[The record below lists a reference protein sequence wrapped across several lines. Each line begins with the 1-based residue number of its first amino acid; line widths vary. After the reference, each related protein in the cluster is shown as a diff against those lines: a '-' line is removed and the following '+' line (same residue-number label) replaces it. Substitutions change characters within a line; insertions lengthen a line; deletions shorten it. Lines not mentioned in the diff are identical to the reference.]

1 MQNNYNQ
8 WQNQTFQGGGQMSGY
23 SYSNPNQNA
32 IQVNEENNAS
42 GYQQQN
48 DSSQGEMLSAAAI
61 AEKISKIWIEP
72 VSHNAPPMPPMSII
86 DFESPERI
94 GYEPNLNVLYYKV
107 VGIKGEPSPRIK
119 DRAICNG
126 RPIKI
131 EYLKYDERYN
141 REEDAVVTW
150 LTACGKEK
158 KVTCPKNKLSS
169 KTFIDCLV
177 NSGATQMHGSDSA
190 MRNAA
195 RIVAYI
201 NDPNQGV
208 DAKMWI
214 VPYNAGWV
222 NRRNYIA
229 YSAKPNNLN
238 SGINRNL
245 LLDDCYRDEKS
256 AVYDIIRRLEVFRD
270 ESNGIILL
278 AYLVSAFLRPFYK
291 ECGYELKSILLTPD
305 NSSEMSKVLSAFLK
319 IYNTNTD
326 SIDTIS
332 NQRELTNILYNHKDD
347 VVILNETSVREDGIN
362 KVYGFLTDTVKTG
375 KYRRN
380 EHEYEIETTIAM
392 IGYRIR
398 YKIKE
403 NVFITLPIEDE
414 DIDTERLN
422 ITDTKDIPTFIRN
435 FSNYIINN
443 SVNFGGRLNEN
454 HSYACRKY
462 ENGKIRRLYAI
473 LSTSLDIV
481 SEYFKTVT
489 GKDLSELCKTEEDVK
504 KVIENFS
511 DFNAEY
517 DEMNAAD
524 DFKQMFIN
532 MVKKGSC
539 SIIDPTTGKV
549 IKKATTEKFAKVYI
563 KRWNVY
569 ISKEDVCEYL
579 CGNKY
584 KKQIMKVFLS
594 ELKDIGRLRAN
605 EGYYRKL
612 EIKEGDDSKRKR
624 LICIDKDF
632 FGKLFDDMTTNGG
645 KDYIRPYEGKMK
657 VEVSD
662 ENEEKMYLALDA
674 DGIANRQI
682 LITGVS
688 GSGKTIGAANI
699 VQEYLRKSV
708 SVITIDLTD
717 SLRPDTIPGKFYKD
731 NADKINIISVYKDGM
746 GINILKRKNILAD
759 GNTETETIED
769 VAERTA
775 DIFKEKFHLGSKQY
789 YTLKDA
795 ICVVLNQNEAATLAD
810 IGAYLTEI
818 KEYDL
823 RNKLDRILGK
833 DYCGKCEIDWNEV
846 LYGKPTLTIFQMSGL
861 NDVKYLLAEFILMDF
876 MRYVKQNGNE
886 EKQCVLWADECQELK
901 NYKHFSMHDILTT
914 NRKFGVNA
922 LLCTQYISGNFDK
935 STEQDLLM
943 AGTRLIFQ
951 PTDGEK
957 RKMKQ
962 KFSRQISDKLMNLN
976 PGQCLAVGKFTDMN
990 NNLSAE
996 KAAFIEFPNLK

>member
-32 IQVNEENNAS
+32 IQVNEENNVS
-42 GYQQQN
+42 GYQQQYY
-48 DSSQGEMLSAAAI
+48 
-61 AEKISKIWIEP
+61 
-72 VSHNAPPMPPMSII
+72 NALPMPPMSII

-208 DAKMWI
+208 DTETQTI
-214 VPYNAGWV
+214 PYNAGWV
-222 NRRNYIA
+222 NGEKYTA
-229 YSAKPNNLN
+229 YSEKKDNLN
-238 SGINRNL
+238 SGIYRNL
-245 LLDDCYRDEKS
+245 LLEDSLRAEKS
-256 AVYDIIRRLEVFRD
+256 VVYDIIRRLEIFRD

-291 ECGYELKSILLTPD
+291 DCGYELKSILLTPD

-347 VVILNETSVREDGIN
+347 VVILNETSVREDGIS

-380 EHEYEIETTIAM
+380 EHEYEIETAIAM

-517 DEMNAAD
+517 DEMNAVD

-532 MVKKGSC
+532 IVKKGSC
-539 SIIDPTTGKV
+539 SIIDSTTGKV
-549 IKKATTEKFAKVYI
+549 IKKATTEKYAKVYI
-563 KRWNVY
+563 KRGNVY

-632 FGKLFDDMTTNGG
+632 FGKSFDILTTNTD

-662 ENEEKMYLALDA
+662 ESGEKVYLALDA

-699 VQEYLRKSV
+699 IQEYLRKDV

-886 EKQCVLWADECQELK
+886 EKRCVLWADECQELK

-957 RKMKQ
+957 RKMQQ
-962 KFSRQISDKLMNLN
+962 KFGRQISDKLMNLN
-976 PGQCLAVGKFTDMN
+976 PGQCLAVGRFTDMN

-996 KAAFIEFPNLK
+996 REAFIEFLNLK

>member
-1 MQNNYNQ
+1 M
-8 WQNQTFQGGGQMSGY
+8 
-23 SYSNPNQNA
+23 
-32 IQVNEENNAS
+32 
-42 GYQQQN
+42 
-48 DSSQGEMLSAAAI
+48 
-61 AEKISKIWIEP
+61 
-72 VSHNAPPMPPMSII
+72 
-86 DFESPERI
+86 
-94 GYEPNLNVLYYKV
+94 
-107 VGIKGEPSPRIK
+107 
-119 DRAICNG
+119 
-126 RPIKI
+126 
-131 EYLKYDERYN
+131 
-141 REEDAVVTW
+141 
-150 LTACGKEK
+150 
-158 KVTCPKNKLSS
+158 TCPRNKLSS

-208 DAKMWI
+208 DAKTRTI
-214 VPYNAGWV
+214 PYNAGWV
-222 NRRNYIA
+222 NGEKYMA
-229 YSAKPNNLN
+229 YSEKKDNLN
-238 SGINRNL
+238 SGIYRNL
-245 LLDDCYRDEKS
+245 LLEDSLRAEKS
-256 AVYDIIRRLEVFRD
+256 VVYDIIRRLEVFRD

-305 NSSEMSKVLSAFLK
+305 NSSEISKVLSAFLK
-319 IYNTNTD
+319 IYNTD
-326 SIDTIS
+326 SDSTDTIS

-347 VVILNETSVREDGIN
+347 VVILNETSVREDGIS

-398 YKIKE
+398 YKIKK

-443 SVNFGGRLNEN
+443 SINFGGRLNEN

-511 DFNAEY
+511 DFNVEY

-549 IKKATTEKFAKVYI
+549 IKRATTEKYAKVYI
-563 KRWNVY
+563 KRGNVY
-569 ISKEDVCEYL
+569 ISKEDVYEYL

-632 FGKLFDDMTTNGG
+632 FGKLFDDMTTN
-645 KDYIRPYEGKMK
+645 
-657 VEVSD
+657 
-662 ENEEKMYLALDA
+662 
-674 DGIANRQI
+674 
-682 LITGVS
+682 
-688 GSGKTIGAANI
+688 
-699 VQEYLRKSV
+699 
-708 SVITIDLTD
+708 
-717 SLRPDTIPGKFYKD
+717 
-731 NADKINIISVYKDGM
+731 
-746 GINILKRKNILAD
+746 
-759 GNTETETIED
+759 
-769 VAERTA
+769 
-775 DIFKEKFHLGSKQY
+775 
-789 YTLKDA
+789 
-795 ICVVLNQNEAATLAD
+795 
-810 IGAYLTEI
+810 
-818 KEYDL
+818 
-823 RNKLDRILGK
+823 
-833 DYCGKCEIDWNEV
+833 
-846 LYGKPTLTIFQMSGL
+846 
-861 NDVKYLLAEFILMDF
+861 
-876 MRYVKQNGNE
+876 
-886 EKQCVLWADECQELK
+886 
-901 NYKHFSMHDILTT
+901 
-914 NRKFGVNA
+914 RKFGVNA

-957 RKMKQ
+957 RKMQQ
-962 KFSRQISDKLMNLN
+962 KFGRQISDKLINLN
-976 PGQCLAVGKFTDMN
+976 PGQCLAVGKFTDAN

-996 KAAFIEFPNLK
+996 KEAFIEFPNLK